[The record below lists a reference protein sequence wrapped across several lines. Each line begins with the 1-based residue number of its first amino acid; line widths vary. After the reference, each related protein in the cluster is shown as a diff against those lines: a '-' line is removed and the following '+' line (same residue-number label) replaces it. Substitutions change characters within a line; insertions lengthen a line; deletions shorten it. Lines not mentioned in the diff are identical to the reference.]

1 MMEKEEILAK
11 NLKDNRVSDEYEMQ
25 VLGRAGTIATAL
37 GGLFCVVF
45 AALEYILTSQ
55 ISCSYWAI
63 YFAMLTCEFSFKS
76 FKFHR
81 THEIL
86 FTVCY
91 AILTIACT
99 TAYILQLIGVLA

>member
-11 NLKDNRVSDEYEMQ
+11 NRKDNRVSDEYEMQ
-25 VLGRAGTIATAL
+25 VLGRASTIATAL

-45 AALEYILTSQ
+45 AALEYIFTSK
-55 ISCSYWAI
+55 ITCSYWAI

-81 THEIL
+81 THEIV
-86 FTVCY
+86 FTICY
-91 AILTIACT
+91 GVLTVACT
-99 TAYILQLIGVLA
+99 AAYILQLTGVLA